1 MILTFI
7 SPHIITDSKDNS
19 LESIAEM
26 CRQTHISRWI
36 KRPAKK
42 IKGARTKWRG
52 ELVKMLVRQ
61 TVLDDKAWEDVFT
74 SAKTILSKK
83 YPEKSGDIAQTIRKY
98 LDKSPVEEFLKAEA
112 YKWLKFLADNPPDA
126 PSWFPHLTVEVAHK
140 AFRLN
145 GKITTFRKYLGH
157 PSRKINIFDTGE
169 RKQIGA
175 SQVAVNSL

>member
-1 MILTFI
+1 
-7 SPHIITDSKDNS
+7 
-19 LESIAEM
+19 
-26 CRQTHISRWI
+26 
-36 KRPAKK
+36 
-42 IKGARTKWRG
+42 
-52 ELVKMLVRQ
+52 MLVRQ

-83 YPEKSGDIAQTIRKY
+83 YPDKSGDIAQTIRKY

>member
-1 MILTFI
+1 
-7 SPHIITDSKDNS
+7 
-19 LESIAEM
+19 M
-26 CRQTHISRWI
+26 CRQTHISLWI
-36 KRPAKK
+36 ERPAKK

-83 YPEKSGDIAQTIRKY
+83 YPDRSGDIAQTILKY

-112 YKWLKFLADNPPDA
+112 YKWLKFLADNPPDDA
-126 PSWFPHLTVEVAHK
+126 PSWFPHLAVEVAHK

-145 GKITTFRKYLGH
+145 GKITTFRKYLRH
-157 PSRKINIFDTGE
+157 PSRAINIFDTGKS
-169 RKQIGA
+169 KQIEA
-175 SQVAVNSL
+175 SQVKMQYA